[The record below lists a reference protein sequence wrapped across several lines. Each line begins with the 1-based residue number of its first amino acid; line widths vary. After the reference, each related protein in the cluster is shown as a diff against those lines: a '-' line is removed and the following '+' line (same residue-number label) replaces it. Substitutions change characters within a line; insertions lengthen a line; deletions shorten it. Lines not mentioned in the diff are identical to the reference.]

1 MVKKDQR
8 EYRLFCFLKKR
19 ATLLLKE
26 GKSLSEAEEV
36 LMDYLREFGVTA
48 AINAQAP
55 FEVIAKSYLPSIHK
69 FSVRQKMFSF

>member
-1 MVKKDQR
+1 
-8 EYRLFCFLKKR
+8 
-19 ATLLLKE
+19 
-26 GKSLSEAEEV
+26 
-36 LMDYLREFGVTA
+36 MDYLREFGVTA